1 MGRLGRSIAILA
13 TATLMG
19 IATGCTVASGQKT
32 AGEFV
37 DDSIIS
43 TRVRAALIEDPQ
55 VKFREVQVES
65 FKGVVQLSGFVGTR
79 AEKNRAAELTRSIDG
94 VREVKNDI
102 LVR

>member
-1 MGRLGRSIAILA
+1 M
-13 TATLMG
+13 T

-37 DDSIIS
+37 DDSIVS

-65 FKGVVQLSGFVGTR
+65 FKGVVQLSGFVGSR
-79 AEKNRAAELTRSIDG
+79 AEKSRAAQVTRGVEG

-102 LVR
+102 RVR